1 MFANWM
7 TAVLAVLAASPILTS
22 AAPAYPNSDKHLEKR
37 DPVTV
42 VNNCINSG
50 QVALTFDD
58 GPYLYESDVA
68 GALGGSKGTFFLNGN
83 NYDCIY
89 NHVDEIRALHAAGH
103 TLGSHGWSH
112 KDMGQLSWDE
122 CHDELWRVEEA
133 FIRIL
138 GLKPIYFR
146 PPYGSISDTLLAA
159 LENRGYK
166 KVFLW
171 SEDSGDSLGASVA
184 SQKGVYDGVAN
195 SYPSP
200 HIVLNHSP
208 EPSTV
213 FDTLPYAVSLLQNK
227 GYQLVAVD
235 TCMGSQGEWPYQ
247 WIGQPQSGSWQC

>member
-7 TAVLAVLAASPILTS
+7 TAALVVLAASPMLAS
-22 AAPAYPNSDKHLEKR
+22 AAPAPPNPNNQLQKR
-37 DPVTV
+37 DPVQI
-42 VNNCINSG
+42 VNNCIVNG

-58 GPYLYESDVA
+58 GPFLYETDI
-68 GALGGSKGTFFLNGN
+68 GNALGGSKATFFLNGN

-89 NHVDEIRALHAAGH
+89 NHVDEIRALSDAGH
-103 TLGSHGWSH
+103 TFGSHGWSH

-122 CHDELWRVEEA
+122 VHDELWRVEEA

-138 GLKPIYFR
+138 GFKPIYFR

-171 SEDSGDSLGASVA
+171 SEDTGDSLGASVD
-184 SQKGVYDGVAN
+184 SQEGVYNGIAD

-200 HIVLNHSP
+200 HLVLNHSP
-208 EPSTV
+208 LSSTAFETV
-213 FDTLPYAVSLLQNK
+213 PYAVNLLKNR

-247 WIGQPQSGSWQC
+247 F